1 MKSDPRSCER
11 NLCNCVKKPEK
22 LKQLESNFFL
32 CDLCVPNIL
41 AKVAKSVQKTELSS
55 INDYGKSNAKLSHP
69 KIDKCKGKITYKLIF
84 C

>member
-22 LKQLESNFFL
+22 LVSNSVFL
-32 CDLCVPNIL
+32 CGLCVPNII

-55 INDYGKSNAKLSHP
+55 INDYGKSNAKLSALQ
-69 KIDKCKGKITYKLIF
+69 I
-84 C
+84 

>member
-22 LKQLESNFFL
+22 LKQLVSNSVFL
-32 CDLCVPNIL
+32 CGLCVPNII

-55 INDYGKSNAKLSHP
+55 INDYGKSNAKLSALQ
-69 KIDKCKGKITYKLIF
+69 I
-84 C
+84 